1 MKKAL
6 VLITVVALM
15 FCFFSCK
22 TSEETVIVEEEVVV
36 AETPAVAAP
45 AALEVFPAGKW
56 LDANWDALWVIYD
69 DQSVKLFD
77 SVSGDLIYD
86 FKDGAKDIKIEK
98 EGLGLKLSFRCD
110 DTQRFYA
117 FTKDVEGTDLEL
129 DIDRDWTDEPYVI
142 VMPLQQ

>member
-36 AETPAVAAP
+36 AETPAAP

-86 FKDGAKDIKIEK
+86 FKDGAKDIKLEK

>member
-6 VLITVVALM
+6 VLVTVIALM

-22 TSEETVIVEEEVVV
+22 TSDETVVVEEEVVIV
-36 AETPAVAAP
+36 ETP
-45 AALEVFPAGKW
+45 AALEVFPVGKW
-56 LDANWDALWVIYD
+56 LDANWDALWVIYE

-77 SVSGDLIYD
+77 SKSGDLIYD
-86 FKDGAKDIKIEK
+86 FKDGAKDIKLEK

-117 FTKDVEGTDLEL
+117 FTKELEGTDLKL

>member
-36 AETPAVAAP
+36 AETPAAP
-45 AALEVFPAGKW
+45 VALEVFPAGKW

>member
-6 VLITVVALM
+6 VLVTVIALM

-22 TSEETVIVEEEVVV
+22 TSDEAVVIEEEVVIV
-36 AETPAVAAP
+36 ETPV
-45 AALEVFPAGKW
+45 ALEVFPVGKW
-56 LDANWDALWVIYD
+56 LDANWDALWVIYE

-77 SVSGDLIYD
+77 SKSGDLIYD
-86 FKDGAKDIKIEK
+86 FKDGAKDIKLEK

-117 FTKDVEGTDLEL
+117 FTKELEGTDLKL